1 MKEITQIMSVSDDLR
16 LWTDFQEIITTSG
29 YTYRGGGGI
38 SSFINSNSNAMS
50 INL

>member
-29 YTYRGGGGI
+29 YIGVAVVSRHL
-38 SSFINSNSNAMS
+38 S
-50 INL
+50 IVIVMQ